1 MDYIYLALYNSH
13 SWRRSVTEFESVA
26 AFEMIFST
34 DVVSKGAAF
43 FFNLIFMY
51 VGKKETPLG
60 NDIWFLIG
68 VFLF

>member
-1 MDYIYLALYNSH
+1 
-13 SWRRSVTEFESVA
+13 
-26 AFEMIFST
+26 MIFSA

-60 NDIWFLIG
+60 NDIRFLIG
-68 VFLF
+68 VLRFLKRGIYGKGLFFFWT